1 MPVKHSL
8 KQRFRMSSELK
19 AARTNL
25 VVLNVGKYLSLLFV
39 YFCGLCAGDIQSGR

>member
-1 MPVKHSL
+1 MPV
-8 KQRFRMSSELK
+8 MSSELK